1 MEKTLTEFLS
11 SVASVLEVPSI
22 GLEDEF
28 RSVPDWCSLKAFGLL
43 VMMENDFAV
52 PLTVADLAELRTVGD
67 LAQYLLSLR
76 KL

>member
-1 MEKTLTEFLS
+1 MTRPEAEFCAA
-11 SVASVLEVPSI
+11 VASVLEVPSI
-22 GLEDEF
+22 GLGDEF

-67 LAQYLLSLR
+67 LWSR
-76 KL
+76 VRS